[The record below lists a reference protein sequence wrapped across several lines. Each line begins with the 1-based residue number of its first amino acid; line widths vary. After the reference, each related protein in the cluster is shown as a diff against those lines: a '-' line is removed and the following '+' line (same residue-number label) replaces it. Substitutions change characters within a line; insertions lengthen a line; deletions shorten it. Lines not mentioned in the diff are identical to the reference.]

1 MPAPTRPSADR
12 RPDRVQPDRVQ
23 PERVQPEHV
32 SVLVV
37 GAGPAG
43 LAVAATLARYDVDCL
58 VVDRRER
65 VWSMP
70 RATVASTR
78 TMELL
83 RAWGLA
89 DAIRAGGH
97 DVDMQMLECT
107 TLAQAASGTVSPV
120 GFPTREQCAVVSPTA
135 TACVPQD
142 HVETVLLDH
151 VATLPQV
158 RVERGV
164 EVTAVDVAPAGAR
177 AVLRD
182 GYGRTRVVTASYLVA
197 ADGAH
202 STVRAGLGIA
212 MRGVD
217 GLHHGLSVV
226 LRAPLWHLVGDRRF
240 GMYAITHPD
249 APGGLFPAGLPD
261 RWMHAFAWPVDQ
273 PRPDDG
279 ELVRL
284 LRVAT
289 GDPTVTPRIDRVGS
303 YTFAAQLADTW
314 HRDRAFLV
322 GDAAHRVTPR
332 GGTGM
337 NSAVRGGYDLAW
349 KLAWVLRGW
358 AGSALLDTYEP
369 EIRPAVEHNLARSI
383 DPSGSVREAI
393 TELVA
398 DLGGRI
404 PHVWVTPTGGPRQ
417 STLDLLGAGLTLFTG
432 PHDTAWSAAA
442 GAVGAAVPIDVHR
455 LDAVTA
461 RALTVRDGGALLV
474 RPDGAPVASWAD
486 GAEAGAQLARAVASA
501 VAPRPGRTAA
511 VDRARDVA

>member
-1 MPAPTRPSADR
+1 MPAPTQPAAG
-12 RPDRVQPDRVQ
+12 PD
-23 PERVQPEHV
+23 HV

-43 LAVAATLARYDVDCL
+43 LAAAATLARYGVDCL

-83 RAWGLA
+83 RSWGLDA
-89 DAIRAGGH
+89 AIRAGAP
-97 DVDMQMLECT
+97 DVEMQMLECT
-107 TLAQAASGTVSPV
+107 TLADAATGAVSPV
-120 GFPTREQCAVVSPTA
+120 GYPTREQCAVVSPAMTV
-135 TACVPQD
+135 CVPQD
-142 HVETVLLDH
+142 HVERVLLDH
-151 VATLPQV
+151 VTTLPQV

-164 EVTAVDVAPAGAR
+164 EVTAVDVSVTGAR

-182 GYGRTRVVTASYLVA
+182 GSGRPRSVSASYLVA

-202 STVRAGLGIA
+202 STVRTALGIA

-217 GLHHGLSVV
+217 DLHHGISVV
-226 LRAPLWHLVGDRRF
+226 LRAPLWHLVGDQRF
-240 GMYAITHPD
+240 GMYAISHPD
-249 APGGLFPAGLPD
+249 APGALFPAGLPD
-261 RWMHAFAWPVDQ
+261 RWMHAFGWPVDG
-273 PRPDDG
+273 PRPDDA

-284 LRVAT
+284 LRIAS

-314 HRDRAFLV
+314 RRDRAFLV

-337 NSAVRGGYDLAW
+337 NSAIRGGHDLAW

-358 AGSALLDTYEP
+358 AGSDLLDTYEP
-369 EIRPAVEHNLARSI
+369 EMRPGVEHNLARSI
-383 DPSGSVREAI
+383 DPAGSVRDAS
-393 TELVA
+393 TELAV

-404 PHVWVTPTGGPRQ
+404 PHIWITPAGSPRR

-432 PHDTAWSAAA
+432 PNSSAWTAAA
-442 GAVGAAVPIDVHR
+442 AAVAAVPIDVHA
-455 LDAVTA
+455 LDPVTA
-461 RALTVRDGGALLV
+461 RGLGVRGEGALLV
-474 RPDGAPVASWAD
+474 RPDGAPVTSWAD
-486 GAEAGAQLARAVASA
+486 GEDASALLARAVATA
-501 VAPRPGRTAA
+501 VGRRGGHATTAT
-511 VDRARDVA
+511 RARDVA